1 MAMDNMG
8 FHYSRGIGVEQDYV
22 AAMGWYKKAAE
33 AGSASSMEEMGDL
46 YYFGNGIEQD
56 MVKAREWY
64 RKALETGVDDE
75 EAAKIKMKLDS
86 FD

>member
-1 MAMDNMG
+1 
-8 FHYSRGIGVEQDYV
+8 
-22 AAMGWYKKAAE
+22 
-33 AGSASSMEEMGDL
+33 
-46 YYFGNGIEQD
+46 